1 MTDRLD
7 DEAEILRATS
17 DGLMLAIQ
25 EIAVRERQKRGARP
39 ADPSFPELARQV
51 RIAAEVIL
59 ELALREEETAVKTA
73 AEPAVDEL
81 PPIETVEP
89 GTNLAAILEAW
100 RSAEQRLAA
109 APPDSDESRELMLEF
124 DRLRQQYADAV
135 EAKRRAFDHDR

>member
-7 DEAEILRATS
+7 DEAAILRATS
-17 DGLMLAIQ
+17 DGLMLSIQ

-39 ADPSFPELARQV
+39 GDPSFPELARQV

-59 ELALREEETAVKTA
+59 ELARREEETAVKTA
-73 AEPAVDEL
+73 AEPAVAEL

-135 EAKRRAFDHDR
+135 EAKRREFDPDR